1 MPMCENQAN
10 LIYYTLQSCMLTE
23 NHKTQ
28 MLAFR

>member
-23 NHKTQ
+23 NHKT
-28 MLAFR
+28 